1 MMSKRVALPRSNK
14 KMKKKKKTKNKNLTN
29 ILTNEQVTHAGR

>member
-14 KMKKKKKTKNKNLTN
+14 KMKKKKTKNKNLTN